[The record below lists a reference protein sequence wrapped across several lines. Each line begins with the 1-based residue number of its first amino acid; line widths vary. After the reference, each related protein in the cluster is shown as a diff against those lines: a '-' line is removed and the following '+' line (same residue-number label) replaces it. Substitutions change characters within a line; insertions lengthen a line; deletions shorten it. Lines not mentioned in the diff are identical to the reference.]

1 MTLTESTMLPLGTP
15 APGFSLRDTGGSTV
29 RLGDFDDAPALLVAF
44 ICNHCP
50 YVKHLQTAF
59 VTLAR
64 EYVDRGVGV
73 VAISANDATSH
84 PADGPDR
91 MAAEKSRVGYPF
103 PYLYDESQAVALAYG
118 AVCTPDFFVFDA
130 DRRLVYRGR
139 FDASSPGRSEPVTGE
154 DLREALDAV
163 LKGHEPE
170 SEQMPSMGCG
180 IKWKPG
186 NAPA

>member
-1 MTLTESTMLPLGTP
+1 MLPLGTP
-15 APGFSLRDTGGSTV
+15 APDFSLPDTDGRTV

-50 YVKHLQTAF
+50 YVKHLQAAF
-59 VTLAR
+59 AALAR
-64 EYVDRGVGV
+64 EYIDRGVGV
-73 VAISANDATSH
+73 VAISANDASTH
-84 PADGPDR
+84 PADGPEQ
-91 MAAEKSRVGYPF
+91 MAAEKARVGYPF
-103 PYLYDESQAVALAYG
+103 PYLYDESQAVARAYG
-118 AVCTPDFFVFDA
+118 AVCTPDFFLFDG

-163 LKGHEPE
+163 LKGHEP
-170 SEQMPSMGCG
+170 SGEQIPSVGCS

-186 NAPA
+186 SAPV